1 VARDDLPAARPD
13 PSGALRRV
21 ESADL
26 KGGWPNRPVRLD
38 HGDGTRIEAV
48 DPGLEPTAVEPAFG
62 PAFRYAANAMI
73 MLAAVH

>member
-1 VARDDLPAARPD
+1 
-13 PSGALRRV
+13 
-21 ESADL
+21 
-26 KGGWPNRPVRLD
+26 VRLD

-62 PAFRYAANAMI
+62 PAFRYAADAMI